1 MEEPFEPMP
10 AEEQAPEEIRT
21 EGPEALESE
30 ARRNMLYGLLW
41 CVGGLIFSFL
51 SYYLTEAGSRYVV
64 ATGAIVWGAIQAF
77 KGLATYLQAKRAQ
90 GDAAACRRAILLAAC
105 TTVAVAGLGYASWRM
120 VHTGEVR
127 IVAEEQ
133 TYDCP
138 ELGLRVHIPGGF
150 SEVET
155 EKEAETETTYA
166 RYRSFSS
173 NDTLRI
179 LTEGTEGNLA
189 EDVQTADD
197 IEEYLVEE
205 AEKFFDA
212 GIDERTF
219 VEIGGKRML
228 KHAGGRTQTPEWKTV
243 MYDLTHKGSLITIYY
258 IAQSDDASRE
268 ADAFVAEHVT
278 LY

>member
-1 MEEPFEPMP
+1 MEESFEPMP
-10 AEEQAPEEIRT
+10 AEERAPEESRA
-21 EGPEALESE
+21 EAPQALESE

-41 CVGGLIFSFL
+41 CLGGLAFSFL
-51 SYYLTEAGSRYVV
+51 SYYLTEAGGRYVV
-64 ATGAIVWGAIQAF
+64 ATGAIVWGALQAF
-77 KGLATYLQAKRAQ
+77 KGLAAYLQAKRAQ

-120 VHTGEVR
+120 VHAGEVR
-127 IVAEEQ
+127 IIAEEQ

-138 ELGLRVHIPGGF
+138 ELRLRVRIPGGF
-150 SEVET
+150 TEVET
-155 EKEAETETTYA
+155 EEQAETETTYA
-166 RYRSFSS
+166 RYRSFSC

-189 EDVQTADD
+189 DDVRTAED
-197 IEEYLVEE
+197 IEAYLVEE

-228 KHAGGRTQTPEWKTV
+228 KHVGSRTQTPEWKTV
-243 MYDLTHKGSLITIYY
+243 MYDLTHEGSLITIYY
-258 IAQSDDASRE
+258 SAQSDDPSQK
-268 ADAFVAEHVT
+268 ADAFVAEHIT